1 MKKKC
6 LICRLV
12 IVVMAGF
19 CLYQQEVIK
28 AADPDQI
35 NIWDS
40 TGPGSDTLTI
50 QETITNRALSGT
62 CTIDR
67 AIEHIT
73 VPTLTPFV
81 PENPNGTAVII
92 CPGGAYQRV
101 VYDVEGC
108 DIARWYNQLGVTAFV
123 LKYRLPVDQHIDSRV
138 VPLQDAQRAMRYV
151 KMNASGWG
159 LDTAKIGIMGA
170 SAGGHLA
177 ASLGTDFD
185 KPAYA
190 PLETLDSISARP
202 GFMVLLYPVISMDSS
217 ITHISTRESLLG
229 KVYTQ
234 ELLDEFSA
242 EKQVKFNT
250 PATFMARAA
259 DDYGVNRE
267 NCNRFDQ
274 ALKDAGVSSE
284 LHIYAN
290 GGHGVG
296 ICKTG
301 TSDLANWPR
310 DCQNW
315 LVSQGLIADSFYV
328 SAIADFQQDLEMSID
343 VYPNPLQNTSML
355 AYKVEKGNQVEL
367 SIFDISG
374 KKLSNLATGYHSRG
388 CYTLELAK
396 SFFPSGGIYIV
407 RLIDNNS
414 IAEQKVVVY

>member
-1 MKKKC
+1 MKKKS

-28 AADPDQI
+28 AADPGQI

-50 QETITNRALSGT
+50 QETITYRALSGT

-73 VPTLTPFV
+73 VPTLTPFI

-101 VYDVEGC
+101 VFDVEGC

-151 KMNASGWG
+151 KMNASDWG

-185 KPAYA
+185 KPVYA

-217 ITHISTRESLLG
+217 ITHNGTRESLLG

-242 EKQVKFNT
+242 EKQVKSNT

-301 TSDLANWPR
+301 TSDLANWLR

-315 LVSQGLIADSFYV
+315 LVSQALIADSFYV
-328 SAIADFQQDLEMSID
+328 SAIADFQQDLEIICSGISIAGSAGFFYD
-343 VYPNPLQNTSML
+343 YKRNRSANLSQAISRISSRHDYPVRS
-355 AYKVEKGNQVEL
+355 
-367 SIFDISG
+367 SG
-374 KKLSNLATGYHSRG
+374 KGLPVH
-388 CYTLELAK
+388 
-396 SFFPSGGIYIV
+396 
-407 RLIDNNS
+407 
-414 IAEQKVVVY
+414 